1 VPCIS
6 DSWFVTC
13 ILSAS
18 AMHGR
23 CQIEENMMCGGNGGD
38 MIIICIE
45 GLKLGN
51 RAIMD
56 MRKIVVRSQK
66 KII

>member
-1 VPCIS
+1 
-6 DSWFVTC
+6 
-13 ILSAS
+13 
-18 AMHGR
+18 MHGR